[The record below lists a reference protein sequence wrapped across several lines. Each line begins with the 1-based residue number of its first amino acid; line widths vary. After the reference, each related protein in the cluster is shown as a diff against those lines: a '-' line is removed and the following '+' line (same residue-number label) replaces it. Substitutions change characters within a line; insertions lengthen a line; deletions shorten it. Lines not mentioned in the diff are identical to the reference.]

1 MRQWKKEKTFNKASI
16 LLALVVWL
24 SAGPLGV
31 FAAEDDLYDF
41 LWLDPDKK
49 VYVLQNK
56 VYKKK
61 GKFYANIGYTLG
73 LNSDFQSRN
82 GLAFKG
88 GYYIS
93 EEWAIEGVY
102 HQFSNQDDDAFKS
115 LKRINGAIPFVRK
128 VEKKYGLMGVWSPFY
143 GKINTFN
150 KIIYFD
156 WSFGLGLGQIHT
168 ESNATTVSSSSTADI
183 YQDEKNL
190 AILGKT
196 AFRIH
201 ATKNIHVGLE
211 YHRDS
216 YRAPGPTIQ
225 GRPGTES
232 WRNNSEFVISIG
244 FSF

>member
-1 MRQWKKEKTFNKASI
+1 MRQRQVIKLTLILSAW
-16 LLALVVWL
+16 LLA
-24 SAGPLGV
+24 GPKA
-31 FAAEDDLYDF
+31 FSAEDDLYDF

-56 VYKKK
+56 VHKKE
-61 GKFYANIGYTLG
+61 GKFYANIGFAMG
-73 LNSDFQSRN
+73 LNSDFQDRT
-82 GLAFKG
+82 GVQFKG
-88 GYYIS
+88 GYYFH

-102 HQFSNQDDDAFKS
+102 HQFSNSDNDAFKS
-115 LKRINGAIPFVRK
+115 LQRVNGSIPFVRR
-128 VEKKYGLMGVWSPFY
+128 VEKKYGLMAVWSPFY

-156 WSFGLGLGQIHT
+156 WSFGLGLGQIQT
-168 ESNATTVSSSSTADI
+168 ESNANTVSSATTADI
-183 YQDEKNL
+183 YQDETNL

-201 ATKNIHVGLE
+201 ATENVHVGLE

-216 YRAPGPTIQ
+216 YRAPGPRINNI
-225 GRPGTES
+225 PGTES
-232 WRNNSEFVISIG
+232 WRNNSEFVLSIG

>member
-1 MRQWKKEKTFNKASI
+1 MKHPLLKLI
-16 LLALVVWL
+16 LINILAW
-24 SAGPLGV
+24 SMTGPV

-56 VYKKK
+56 VYKKQ
-61 GKFYANIGYTLG
+61 GKFYANVGLSYG
-73 LNSDFQSRN
+73 LNDNFQDTS
-82 GLAFKG
+82 GVQFAA
-88 GYYIS
+88 GYYFH
-93 EEWAIEGVY
+93 EEWALELLY
-102 HQFSNQDDDAFKS
+102 HQYSTSNSETYDNLQQV
-115 LKRINGAIPFVRK
+115 NGSIPFIRRA
-128 VEKKYGLMGVWSPFY
+128 ERKYGLMGVYSPFY

-156 WSFGLGLGQIHT
+156 WSFGLGLGQMET
-168 ESNATTVSSSSTADI
+168 SSNALTVSDSTTADI
-183 YQDEKNL
+183 YADEKNM

-201 ATKNIHVGLE
+201 ATENFHIGLE
-211 YHRDS
+211 YHRDHF
-216 YRAPGPTIQ
+216 RAPGPNINNRIGQ
-225 GRPGTES
+225 DA